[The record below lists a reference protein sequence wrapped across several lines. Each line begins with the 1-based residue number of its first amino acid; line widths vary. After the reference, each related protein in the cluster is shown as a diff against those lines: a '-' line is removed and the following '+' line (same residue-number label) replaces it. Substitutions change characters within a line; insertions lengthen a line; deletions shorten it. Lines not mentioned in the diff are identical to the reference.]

1 MARARDG
8 SGAAKGSLFRLECR
22 FHNLDLTDWS
32 TSTANLRWGSDSMR
46 IGFGT
51 LMAASAVVVA
61 ALVGTLMFTQPSP
74 PPLPGSPAKTERTT
88 LLLYCAA
95 GLQPPIAEIT
105 SAYEASHPVTF
116 EMKVGGSGTLLSQII
131 VGGGDV
137 FIAADR
143 LYLDSASQ
151 KHLAPEI
158 VPIAYQYPVILV
170 QKGNPKKIAGLSDLL
185 KADLR
190 LSLADPKQAAI
201 GKVVSGLLQKEDRWE
216 ALWKKAIIHR
226 ETVNEVGND
235 VKLAAA
241 DAGIVWNATAAQYP
255 DLVVVHVLEFDR
267 SKNEIAVGLLSSS
280 KDPQAVQE
288 FIRYIADP
296 KKGLPVF
303 ARHGYEVV
311 GSKLP
316 VSH

>member
-1 MARARDG
+1 
-8 SGAAKGSLFRLECR
+8 
-22 FHNLDLTDWS
+22 
-32 TSTANLRWGSDSMR
+32 MR

-61 ALVGTLMFTQPSP
+61 ALVGTLMITQPSP
-74 PPLPGSPAKTERTT
+74 PALPGAPAKTERST

-95 GLQPPIAEIT
+95 GLQPPVSEIIT
-105 SAYEASHPVTF
+105 AYEASHPVTI
-116 EMKVGGSGTLLSQII
+116 ELKVGGSGSLLSQIV

-137 FIAADR
+137 FLAADR

-170 QKGNPKKIAGLSDLL
+170 QKGNPKKITGLNELL
-185 KADLR
+185 KADIR

-201 GKVVSGLLQKEDRWE
+201 GKVVSRLLGKDERWE

-255 DLVVVHVLEFDR
+255 DLVVVRVPEFDR

-280 KDPQAVQE
+280 KDPQVAEE
-288 FIRYIADP
+288 FIRYLADP
-296 KKGLPVF
+296 EQGLRVF

-311 GSKLP
+311 GSKSP
-316 VSH
+316 ASR